1 MPSARVNAF
10 SCGAFSCSAF
20 SCKCLQLQKCLEL
33 RCLELQSRQTA
44 FQQQEGAADAF
55 SVKPSAASAFS
66 CKNAFSC
73 SASSGKTS
81 VAEPSAL
88 CQTYANRVLLWL
100 LMGLPTLLPPSIS
113 AADASSC
120 KASGC
125 KAFSCVSTVCQP
137 VLLWLS
143 MGLPTLLFPPPISA
157 RRLPVI
163 VLPTPPHRQSAPGGC
178 PSSSFWCLFFVDGP
192 SDTPLTINTVNRRQ
206 ADVRHRR
213 FGACV
218 LSMGLPTLLS
228 PSTPSIGARQLSVIV
243 LLVIVFCL
251 SRQV

>member
-1 MPSARVNAF
+1 
-10 SCGAFSCSAF
+10 
-20 SCKCLQLQKCLEL
+20 
-33 RCLELQSRQTA
+33 
-44 FQQQEGAADAF
+44 
-55 SVKPSAASAFS
+55 
-66 CKNAFSC
+66 
-73 SASSGKTS
+73 
-81 VAEPSAL
+81 
-88 CQTYANRVLLWL
+88 
-100 LMGLPTLLPPSIS
+100 MGLPTLLPPSIS
-113 AADASSC
+113 AADA
-120 KASGC
+120 
-125 KAFSCVSTVCQP
+125 FSVKPLAAKMPSAAAPPAAKPPVAGPSAACQTYANR

-192 SDTPLTINTVNRRQ
+192 SDTPLTINTVS
-206 ADVRHRR
+206 HRPVS
-213 FGACV
+213 ACF